1 VTAFVQAP
9 VPLVNATRFR
19 QAHESDWEELDRIVT
34 AIERSGVRG
43 VPEQSLLVLPVLYR
57 SALSSLSVAR
67 ETSLDKSLVAYL
79 EQLCTRAYFQIYG
92 VPTSALRQL
101 GHFFTRSWPKA
112 VQLLWKETLVA
123 FVLTAAG
130 AIVAYLLVRNNPSWY
145 YVLMPDGSS
154 QGRDPTASVQFLKS
168 TIYGGASTDKQG
180 ALAFFATFLFTH
192 NAQIAI
198 FSFALGFAFCLPT
211 VGLIVY
217 NGLMLGAMIEVFAA
231 KGLAYGF
238 VGWLMIHGT
247 TELYAIMISGA
258 AGFRIG
264 LALAFPGRQSR
275 ADVAVAAGRSAAIA
289 MGGTVVMLAVA
300 GLLEGIGRQTVTSDG
315 ARYTIGIAMLLGW
328 FAYFYWPRR
337 DDGAV
342 A

>member
-1 VTAFVQAP
+1 MTAFVDARAP
-9 VPLVNATRFR
+9 MVNATRFR
-19 QAHESDWEELDRIVT
+19 QAHEADWEELERIVT
-34 AIERSGVRG
+34 AIEKRGVRG
-43 VPEQSLLVLPVLYR
+43 VPEQALLVLPVLYR

-92 VPTSALRQL
+92 VPTSPMRQL
-101 GHFFTRSWPKA
+101 GHFFARSWPQA
-112 VQLLWKETLVA
+112 VQALWKETLVA
-123 FVLTAAG
+123 FILTAAG
-130 AIVAYLLVRNNPSWY
+130 AIVAFLLVRNNPSWY

-168 TIYGGASTDKQG
+168 TIYDGAGDSQQSS
-180 ALAFFATFLFTH
+180 LAYFATFLFTH

-211 VGLIVY
+211 IGLIVY
-217 NGLMLGAMIEVFAA
+217 NGLMLGAMVEIFAS

-238 VGWLMIHGT
+238 IGWLMIHGT
-247 TELYAIMISGA
+247 TELFAIMISGA

-264 LALAFPGRQSR
+264 LALAFPGRKSR
-275 ADVAVAAGRSAAIA
+275 ADAAVAAGRSAATA

-300 GLLEGIGRQTVTSDG
+300 GLLEGIGRQTVTSDT
-315 ARYTIGIAMLLGW
+315 ARYAIGIAMLLGW
-328 FAYFYWPRR
+328 FLYFYWPRR
-337 DDGAV
+337 DDGAP